1 MKYAWSILL
10 LALLALS
17 VACAN
22 NNDPNNNVNVSGNW
36 SAALLDAN
44 GNQEFSFTTS
54 LVQQSNNGVSGES
67 LTFTT
72 NSACFVDGGT
82 ETGAISINGNTSG
95 VTSAGLQLNITS
107 SGSSAGNTLTKMRKG
122 CRNTSAATAN
132 PNAMTNNTTSRLRR
146 AAFFALMRATGPP
159 VGGTL
164 RRAITCFLPWL
175 A

>member
-1 MKYAWSILL
+1 MKYAWGILL

-22 NNDPNNNVNVSGNW
+22 NNNSNDNVNVSGNW

-82 ETGAISINGNTSG
+82 ETGALTLNGNTSG

-107 SGSSAGNTLTKMRKG
+107 SGSSAGNTLTLNGTYQNNNVTGTWTLNGGLG
-122 CRNTSAATAN
+122 CTGNGTFS
-132 PNAMTNNTTSRLRR
+132 MTKVS
-146 AAFFALMRATGPP
+146 
-159 VGGTL
+159 
-164 RRAITCFLPWL
+164 
-175 A
+175 